1 MSQPNLRALAASVV
15 IQVIDQG
22 QSLSQALPKA
32 QSKLQDPRDKALLAE
47 IAYGVMRQL
56 PQLDTQLRRCL
67 QKPLSGK
74 KRIIHGLLLSGLYQ
88 LKHTRVAPHA
98 VVAESVNACREIG
111 APGMT
116 GLVNGILRGLTR
128 DLDALK
134 AEQFDL
140 PALHYRHP
148 GWFIKRLERAYPEQ
162 WRAILDAN
170 NAAPPLWLRNNALQ
184 QSRDAYLN
192 QLEDAGIEA
201 VAGEEPEAIRLPR
214 ACDVTT
220 LPGFSSGAVS
230 VQDHSA
236 QISGRLLN
244 PKAGERV
251 LDACAAPGGK
261 TCHLLEQ
268 QPQLAEL
275 VALDVDPWRLTRVQ
289 QNLDRLGLRATLKCG
304 DGTNPAGWWD
314 GQPFDRI
321 LLDAPCSATGVIRR
335 NPDSRWL
342 RRDEDIAQLA
352 ELQKRILNACWQ
364 MLKPGGTLVYATCS
378 VLPDE
383 NVQQIQA
390 FLQNTPD
397 AMLDP
402 ITADEDATQPGWQL
416 LPTPDGGDGFYYAR
430 LIKRQDGAT
439 QTA

>member
-1 MSQPNLRALAASVV
+1 MSQPNLRALAASV
-15 IQVIDQG
+15 IILVIDQG

-32 QSKLQDPRDKALLAE
+32 QSKLRDPRDKALLAE

-56 PQLDTQLRRCL
+56 PQLDTQVRRCL

-88 LKHTRVAPHA
+88 LKHTRVGSHA

-116 GLVNGILRGLTR
+116 GLVNGVLRALDR
-128 DLDALK
+128 DMEALK
-134 AEQFDL
+134 AEQFDA
-140 PALHYRHP
+140 PSVHYRHP
-148 GWFIKRLERAYPEQ
+148 GWFIKRLEDAYPEQ
-162 WRAILDAN
+162 WQAVLDAN
-170 NAAPPLWLRNNALQ
+170 NAAPPLWLRNNARQ
-184 QSRDAYLN
+184 QSRDKYLEM
-192 QLEDAGIEA
+192 LADAGVDA
-201 VAGEEPEAIRLPR
+201 VAGEEPESIRLLK

-220 LPGFSSGAVS
+220 LPGFAKGAVS

-236 QISGRLLN
+236 QISGRLLA
-244 PKAGERV
+244 PQAGERV

-261 TCHLLEQ
+261 SCHILEQ
-268 QPQLAEL
+268 QPALAEL
-275 VALDVDPWRLTRVQ
+275 VALDVDPWRLTRVK
-289 QNLDRLGLRATLKCG
+289 QNLDRLGLNATMKCG
-304 DGTNPAGWWD
+304 DGTDPASWWD

-321 LLDAPCSATGVIRR
+321 LLDAPCSATGVMRR
-335 NPDSRWL
+335 NPDSKWL
-342 RRDEDIAQLA
+342 RRDEDIAKLA
-352 ELQKRILNACWQ
+352 KLQGEILAASWS

-390 FLQNTPD
+390 FLQKTPD

-402 ITADEDATQPGWQL
+402 IVADEDPAHPGWQL
-416 LPTPDGGDGFYYAR
+416 LPTEEGGDGFYYAR
-430 LIKRQDGAT
+430 LIKRQDGST